1 MVLKMQGEVSWAQ
14 NSLNAHNCLHVMS
27 VLHLQS
33 GDR

>member
-1 MVLKMQGEVSWAQ
+1 MVLKLQGEVSWAQ
-14 NSLNAHNCLHVMS
+14 NSLYAHNCLH